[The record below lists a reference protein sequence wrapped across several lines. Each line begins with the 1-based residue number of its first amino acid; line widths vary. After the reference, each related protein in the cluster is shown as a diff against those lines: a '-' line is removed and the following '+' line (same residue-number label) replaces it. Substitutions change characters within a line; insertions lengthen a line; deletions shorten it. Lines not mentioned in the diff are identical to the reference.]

1 MLLAEKDVKD
11 TILGTATPK
20 NYQLHLTFTL
30 ILSLDIFTFLHCIDL
45 SNSQDTVGIILVKHS
60 LIPIGTISQQ

>member
-20 NYQLHLTFTL
+20 NYPLHLTFTL
-30 ILSLDIFTFLHCIDL
+30 ILSLDIFIFSHCIDF

-60 LIPIGTISQQ
+60 LIPICITPQQ